1 MESKLSFPDIIDINN
16 SMVLIQEEMGPI
28 WSKEEA
34 YAIKPCLE
42 TIPYVGLKPI
52 VLQKAAGCLTEPPV
66 SLPIAK

>member
-1 MESKLSFPDIIDINN
+1 
-16 SMVLIQEEMGPI
+16 MVLMQEEMGPI

-52 VLQKAAGCLTEPPV
+52 VLQKAAGCLIEPPV